1 MVIRNRCPAHF
12 KHPKANQP
20 EMTFLV
26 SGMANLIQDFID
38 VLIIKMHV
46 FGSEENFKQ
55 FIALILKL
63 LMKKYRQFVFR
74 CLSFRA

>member
-12 KHPKANQP
+12 KYLKANQH

-38 VLIIKMHV
+38 VQIIKMHV
-46 FGSEENFKQ
+46 FDSEENFK
-55 FIALILKL
+55 
-63 LMKKYRQFVFR
+63 
-74 CLSFRA
+74 